1 MTTKIKVN
9 LIFLFV
15 LIGVPL
21 VFAFCSDEQID
32 INSASE
38 EKLDEIIWVGPVT
51 AEKIVNARPFENLD
65 SLIDVS
71 GIGEVKLA
79 DIKEQGLA
87 CVEDEEVEE
96 NEEEADEQD
105 LAHVEED
112 EEEDDEQDLAHVEED
127 EEEDD
132 EQETETPVYLDSSD
146 DSQTEK
152 SYQTTEEIEAPVINL
167 NAQTIKSEDTEG
179 VLDKGKYS
187 LYGFIGF
194 CFLLIVLFMIKA
206 KKNKNGFT
214 D

>member
-112 EEEDDEQDLAHVEED
+112 EEEDDEQ
-127 EEEDD
+127 
-132 EQETETPVYLDSSD
+132 ETETPVYLDSSD

>member
-1 MTTKIKVN
+1 VTTKIKVN

-112 EEEDDEQDLAHVEED
+112 EEEDDEQ
-127 EEEDD
+127 
-132 EQETETPVYLDSSD
+132 ETETPVYLDSSD